1 MTSKESLERL
11 LKVADYLEKSA
22 APDIADE
29 IKKCV
34 SNLES
39 NSEVLEILK
48 KHLTIEIDD
57 KPIFNG
63 TYAIGLKKDEN
74 DEWDYT
80 IIYLTKEEKELLKK
94 WLKE

>member
-1 MTSKESLERL
+1 MTSKERLE
-11 LKVADYLEKSA
+11 KVADYLEKSA

-34 SNLES
+34 SNIES
-39 NSEVLEILK
+39 DSEVLEIFK
-48 KHLTIEIDD
+48 KYLTIEIDD

-63 TYAIGLKKDEN
+63 TYSTGLKKDEN

-80 IIYLTKEEKELLKK
+80 IIYLTKEEKDLLKEVFEDDE
-94 WLKE
+94 L